1 MSSEWS
7 GDGDDGKEGWVE
19 CVECCCMKKGEME
32 VCDCVEM
39 GGVGCEE
46 CECVRKGGAECVECE
61 CVRRGGVA
69 CVEWDRETME
79 EAASDRVRMRRVE
92 REVRRGRGTG
102 RERSRGSEN
111 QAVRSDFVPC
121 VSLCVGSGEGGVW
134 EGWVE
139 EMRRRK
145 LLTGNRRLRLPSLQ
159 NEK

>member
-1 MSSEWS
+1 MSNEWS

-19 CVECCCMKKGEME
+19 CVECRCVKCCCVKKGGME

-46 CECVRKGGAECVECE
+46 CECVR
-61 CVRRGGVA
+61 RGGVA
-69 CVEWDRETME
+69 CVEWDRVTME
-79 EAASDRVRMRRVE
+79 GAASDCVRMRQVE
-92 REVRRGRGTG
+92 KRLRQVKREVRRGRGTG

-121 VSLCVGSGEGGVW
+121 VSLCVGSGEGGVL
-134 EGWVE
+134 EGLVE

-145 LLTGNRRLRLPSLQ
+145 LLTGNQRLRLPSLQ